1 VFLHG
6 AENAVVMVH
15 AVAMVMR
22 GQGNAEK
29 KADITGKEN
38 L

>member
-1 VFLHG
+1 LLLHG
-6 AENAVVMVH
+6 AENAIVVVD

-29 KADITGKEN
+29 KADINGKEN